1 MFYILDI
8 YPPVT
13 IQDTVSLEL
22 KILVQVQ
29 YRDTDGQELFIS
41 ILWFLNFTLCAN
53 FSLTF
58 MNMSV
63 PLSHCEN
70 DLDL

>member
-1 MFYILDI
+1 MSAHIAYSVFYILDI

-41 ILWFLNFTLCAN
+41 IL
-53 FSLTF
+53 
-58 MNMSV
+58 
-63 PLSHCEN
+63 
-70 DLDL
+70 